1 MPALLCNAL
10 APPRIHYRMSNR
22 FFQRAAGVVL
32 RTARQVAGIAAAPLC
47 LSALTA
53 PAQAFTLEQHRAL
66 VEQFI
71 NTRQAD
77 PLVADCAA
85 HASFVVATLPGY
97 ESVEYGEHALDP
109 EHAKVAPWS
118 GPFGDRKQR
127 VDVTQMVEL
136 DGIGKRTNGQT
147 DNIHIRCGYVD
158 GRMMGFDYT
167 SPLPQVEQPA
177 KRATRGNTR
186 GKASHA
192 TAKSGK
198 RGATAKSSS
207 GKSSAKSSSAK
218 SSGSTAKKSTAK
230 KKSN

>member
-1 MPALLCNAL
+1 
-10 APPRIHYRMSNR
+10 MSNR
-22 FFQRAAGVVL
+22 FLQRAAGVVL
-32 RTARQVAGIAAAPLC
+32 RAVRRIAGFAGFAGFAAVATPVC
-47 LSALTA
+47 LSAFTA

-71 NTRQAD
+71 NTRHAD

-97 ESVEYGEHALDP
+97 ESVEYADNALDP

-118 GPFGDRKQR
+118 GPFDDRKQR

-136 DGIGKRTNGQT
+136 DGIGKRTTGQT
-147 DNIHIRCGYVD
+147 DKIHIRCGYAD

-167 SPLPQVEQPA
+167 SPLPQVEQPV
-177 KRATRGNTR
+177 KRSARGTR

-192 TAKSGK
+192 AARSGK
-198 RGATAKSSS
+198 RGATAKSSG
-207 GKSSAKSSSAK
+207 GKSTAKAAPSK
-218 SSGSTAKKSTAK
+218 SGTAKKSTAK
-230 KKSN
+230 KKAN

>member
-1 MPALLCNAL
+1 M
-10 APPRIHYRMSNR
+10 
-22 FFQRAAGVVL
+22 RAV
-32 RTARQVAGIAAAPLC
+32 RQVAATASIAVAAPFC
-47 LSALTA
+47 LSAFTA

-71 NTRQAD
+71 NTRHAD

-97 ESVEYGEHALDP
+97 ESVEYGENALDA

-118 GPFGDRKQR
+118 GPFDDRKQR

-136 DGIGKRTNGQT
+136 DGVGKRTSSQT
-147 DNIHIRCGYVD
+147 DNIHIRCGYAE

-167 SPLPQVEQPA
+167 SPLPQVEQPV
-177 KRATRGNTR
+177 KRSARGNTR

-192 TAKSGK
+192 TGKSTK
-198 RGATAKSSS
+198 RSTAKSSGTS
-207 GKSSAKSSSAK
+207 GSSGAKSTAK
-218 SSGSTAKKSTAK
+218 SGTTKKSTAK
-230 KKSN
+230 KKN

>member
-1 MPALLCNAL
+1 
-10 APPRIHYRMSNR
+10 MSNR
-22 FFQRAAGVVL
+22 FFQRAVGVVM
-32 RTARQVAGIAAAPLC
+32 RAVRQVAASASIAVAAPFC
-47 LSALTA
+47 LSAFAA

-71 NTRQAD
+71 NTRHAD

-97 ESVEYGEHALDP
+97 ESVEYADNALDAD
-109 EHAKVAPWS
+109 HAKVAPWS
-118 GPFGDRKQR
+118 GPFDDRKQR

-136 DGIGKRTNGQT
+136 DGIGKRTTGQT
-147 DNIHIRCGYVD
+147 DNIHIRCGYAD

-167 SPLPQVEQPA
+167 SPLPQVEQPV
-177 KRATRGNTR
+177 KRASRGHTR

-198 RGATAKSSS
+198 R
-207 GKSSAKSSSAK
+207 SAAK
-218 SSGSTAKKSTAK
+218 SSGSKSSSKSSGTKKATTRK
-230 KKSN
+230 KAH

>member
-1 MPALLCNAL
+1 M
-10 APPRIHYRMSNR
+10 
-22 FFQRAAGVVL
+22 RAV
-32 RTARQVAGIAAAPLC
+32 RQVAATASIAVAAPLC
-47 LSALTA
+47 LSAFTA

-71 NTRQAD
+71 NTRHAD

-97 ESVEYGEHALDP
+97 ESVEYGENALDA

-118 GPFGDRKQR
+118 GPFDDRKQR

-136 DGIGKRTNGQT
+136 DGVGKRTSGQT
-147 DNIHIRCGYVD
+147 DNIHIRCGYAE

-167 SPLPQVEQPA
+167 SPLPQVEQPV
-177 KRATRGNTR
+177 KRSARGNTR

-192 TAKSGK
+192 TGKSTK
-198 RGATAKSSS
+198 RSTAKSSGTS
-207 GKSSAKSSSAK
+207 GSSGAKSTAK
-218 SSGSTAKKSTAK
+218 SGTTKKSTAK
-230 KKSN
+230 KKN

>member
-1 MPALLCNAL
+1 M
-10 APPRIHYRMSNR
+10 
-22 FFQRAAGVVL
+22 RAV
-32 RTARQVAGIAAAPLC
+32 RQAAGIAAVAAPLC
-47 LSALTA
+47 LSAFTA

-71 NTRQAD
+71 NTRHAD

-97 ESVEYGEHALDP
+97 ESVEYNETALDP
-109 EHAKVAPWS
+109 GHAKIEPWN
-118 GPFGDRKQR
+118 GPFDDRKQR

-136 DGIGKRTNGQT
+136 DGVGKRTSGQT
-147 DNIHIRCGYVD
+147 DNIHIRCGYAD

-167 SPLPQVEQPA
+167 SPLSQVEQPVR
-177 KRATRGNTR
+177 RAAR

-198 RGATAKSSS
+198 RGTTAKAS
-207 GKSSAKSSSAK
+207 GSKSTAKSSSAK
-218 SSGSTAKKSTAK
+218 SGSTKKSTAK
-230 KKSN
+230 KKN

>member
-1 MPALLCNAL
+1 MPRRSAYRPLL
-10 APPRIHYRMSNR
+10 PP
-22 FFQRAAGVVL
+22 V
-32 RTARQVAGIAAAPLC
+32 
-47 LSALTA
+47 
-53 PAQAFTLEQHRAL
+53 QAFTLEQHRAL
-66 VEQFI
+66 VEQLI
-71 NTRQAD
+71 NTRHAD

-97 ESVEYGEHALDP
+97 ESVEYGENALDP

-118 GPFGDRKQR
+118 GPFDDRKQR

-136 DGIGKRTNGQT
+136 DGVGKRTSGQT

-167 SPLPQVEQPA
+167 SPLPQVEQPV
-177 KRATRGNTR
+177 KRAARGNTR

-192 TAKSGK
+192 SAKSGK
-198 RGATAKSSS
+198 RGTTAKSSG
-207 GKSSAKSSSAK
+207 GKSSAKTSSAKSNSSSAK
-218 SSGSTAKKSTAK
+218 KSTTK